1 MKPEVFAQ
9 AIVSIEHNYGLR
21 LDARSTWLR
30 LDEFKKVKELAGGKC
45 NETKGWYGLK
55 GACKRGRKGEGEARS
70 KESKVDIASRIKKR
84 KMGESSKVKKSPKIE
99 PIPEKKSQQQPI
111 AIAKSQSGGTPGEV
125 ISNALKNTDGLS
137 PALGKQIK
145 VQVDRAK
152 YGGGSGTK
160 SAFVGS
166 PSHPE
171 YGGNS
176 RIFMARDALSTKGS
190 NYDQLDTLNHLQ
202 QMKGVSNSKEG
213 KPKTESEFYAKQ
225 ANFDLATVWSKTS
238 PARKEEL
245 AKEHGPDAMSSPN
258 KIVDAISQE
267 LSSIRKRQEGD
278 EERKNVEA
286 KAARI
291 KASGK
296 KTKTSNKPGKDPF
309 DDLF

>member
-1 MKPEVFAQ
+1 MTPEVFAQ
-9 AIVSIEHNYGLR
+9 AIVSIKHNYGLR
-21 LDARSTWLR
+21 LDAQSAWVR
-30 LDEFKKVKELAGGKC
+30 LDEFKKVQELKGGKC
-45 NETKGWYGLK
+45 NEAKGWYGLV
-55 GACKRGRKGEGEARS
+55 GACKRGKKGEGEAKS
-70 KESKVDIASRIKKR
+70 KESKVDIAGRIKNR
-84 KMGESSKVKKSPKIE
+84 KMNESGKVVKSPKIE

-111 AIAKSQSGGTPGEV
+111 VSTKSQSGGNPGEV
-125 ISNALKNTDGLS
+125 ISNALKNTEGLS

-160 SAFVGS
+160 SAFAGS

-176 RIFMARDALSTKGS
+176 RIFMARDALSHKGS

-202 QMKGVSNSKEG
+202 QMKGVSNSKDE

-225 ANFDLATVWSKTS
+225 ANFDLATIWSKTS

-245 AKEHGPDAMSSPN
+245 AKEHGPDPMSSQN
-258 KIVDAISQE
+258 KIVGAISQE

-278 EERKNVEA
+278 AERKNVEA
-286 KAARI
+286 KAARL

-296 KTKTSNKPGKDPF
+296 TPKTVKKSGKDPF